1 MTSLREIGLTEY
13 EEKIYLTLLKQ
24 GTLTGGQVSKLSKV
38 PHGRTYEVLNNLAEK
53 GFVSVL
59 PIKPKIF
66 KAVDPKIA
74 INSTINNQ
82 INDLHELGKIIPSQL
97 KAYNPLPK
105 RKKNDQHISILAGR
119 KNMINIII
127 NSINCAQKYIKT
139 MYTYELDPHGMV
151 RVQNEALKR
160 GVKIKQIATK
170 LTRQGL
176 KWMRRDIKR
185 GIQVRYYPVEELRF
199 TVRDGTTSFQ
209 TMLNPRNPKDRIT
222 ILAESLEFTQAF
234 EHYFDVL
241 WKKSTKIE
249 NIKQKDILI

>member
-105 RKKNDQHISILAGR
+105 TKKNGSEDVQCRTVQGFFKGRCISI
-119 KNMINIII
+119 K
-127 NSINCAQKYIKT
+127 
-139 MYTYELDPHGMV
+139 
-151 RVQNEALKR
+151 
-160 GVKIKQIATK
+160 
-170 LTRQGL
+170 
-176 KWMRRDIKR
+176 
-185 GIQVRYYPVEELRF
+185 
-199 TVRDGTTSFQ
+199 
-209 TMLNPRNPKDRIT
+209 
-222 ILAESLEFTQAF
+222 
-234 EHYFDVL
+234 
-241 WKKSTKIE
+241 
-249 NIKQKDILI
+249 